1 MKLYQ
6 YHHCPFC
13 VRVDMIANYKEIPHE
28 KVYLLNDD
36 EETCLTLTNAK
47 KAPILE
53 HSDGTTLSDNLLI
66 AKHLDTIGDPRK
78 IIRGEANSINQ
89 PSPLKEVEQAIRC
102 LVFPRIILLG
112 LPEFATQ
119 SARDHF
125 QSKKEKDLQQSFENA
140 LLDSS
145 KYKKQVEQAL
155 NALPPL
161 SLPSDHNNTISW
173 DDILL
178 FPILRSLTMVSGL
191 LFPEPI
197 QRYLEEVSRITSI
210 HTYTDFEI

>member
-53 HSDGTTLSDNLLI
+53 HSDGTTMSDNLLI

-112 LPEFATQ
+112 LP
-119 SARDHF
+119 
-125 QSKKEKDLQQSFENA
+125 
-140 LLDSS
+140 DS
-145 KYKKQVEQAL
+145 
-155 NALPPL
+155 PL
-161 SLPSDHNNTISW
+161 KCPRS
-173 DDILL
+173 
-178 FPILRSLTMVSGL
+178 FPIEKRERPSTKL
-191 LFPEPI
+191 
-197 QRYLEEVSRITSI
+197 
-210 HTYTDFEI
+210 